1 MKQGKTDIER
11 YTRLVQSLNNPTIT
25 DEVEHIEHE
34 RLLEYFTTWIA
45 ADYDLKKWS
54 MREQF
59 RARLFNMRPLLKE
72 EGGRPIVTVVQFK
85 GSYQQFRQFE
95 EMYVP
100 IHQEHEEAPEDLEE
114 IKRDMLEE
122 EAESRA
128 SDTFREFL
136 QSPFYNAVAQCVTCD
151 RFYLITTGHRGRKYC
166 SQKCASK
173 QTAMKATA
181 ERNRRIRSLKARAVQ
196 SAIAEFKRLPKSK
209 AANIDEAE
217 GWKSWVAKRAN
228 VRLRPAGCSVSVN
241 FVTRTL
247 NRGKALGKRYGQ

>member
-59 RARLFNMRPLLKE
+59 RARLFNMRPVLKE
-72 EGGRPIVTVVQFK
+72 EGGRPIVTVAQFK

-95 EMYVP
+95 EMHVP
-100 IHQEHEEAPEDLEE
+100 MHQEAPDDLEE
-114 IKRDMLEE
+114 IEREMLEE
-122 EAESRA
+122 AGESRA
-128 SDTFREFL
+128 FKTFRQFL
-136 QSPFYNAVAQCVTCD
+136 QSPFYNAIGQCLTCK
-151 RFYLITTGHRGRKYC
+151 RFYLMTTGHSGRKYC

-173 QTAMKATA
+173 DTA
-181 ERNRRIRSLKARAVQ
+181 LKAMAKRNQRIKTLKLQAVRK
-196 SAIAEFKRLPKSK
+196 AINDFKRLPKSK
-209 AANIDEAE
+209 RLTAEASQ
-217 GWKSWVAKRAN
+217 GWKSWVANHAN
-228 VRLRPAGCSVSVN
+228 ARLRRVGCRVSMT
-241 FVTRTL
+241 FVTRAL
-247 NRGKALGKRYGQ
+247 NSREVTGPKI